1 MVSHVWAQ
9 VPVCIHLW
17 YTHHILK
24 QRQRDKT
31 QLLATFQ
38 LPGPVRVCFS
48 KLEKGLLYVNGNWWR
63 VKSEDLSVKIR
74 RRLTR
79 AVFRSPWEKECVC
92 ECVCVTVF
100 WAGGN
105 VRDVLGGVYV
115 GVRGGGRRHYRWFS
129 TPSALLKTY
138 TPLVFKVST
147 QSCPCVSWN
156 CPGSEI
162 RRGERVWW
170 LTGDTVA
177 VSGGLKIA

>member
-1 MVSHVWAQ
+1 M
-9 VPVCIHLW
+9 
-17 YTHHILK
+17 
-24 QRQRDKT
+24 
-31 QLLATFQ
+31 
-38 LPGPVRVCFS
+38 
-48 KLEKGLLYVNGNWWR
+48 
-63 VKSEDLSVKIR
+63 
-74 RRLTR
+74 
-79 AVFRSPWEKECVC
+79 
-92 ECVCVTVF
+92 CVTVF

-105 VRDVLGGVYV
+105 VRDVLGGVHV

-162 RRGERVWW
+162 RGGERVWW

-177 VSGGLKIA
+177 VSGGLKIAYRKGHLVSQCQLPQSLTGLSPEMERKMEAVISPRPAKWCQPQGRQLQMYSNHLCASFLIQISS

>member
-1 MVSHVWAQ
+1 MGSSSSLYTPLIHTPHPQAKAKRQNPTVSHISAFWARHS
-9 VPVCIHLW
+9 VF
-17 YTHHILK
+17 
-24 QRQRDKT
+24 
-31 QLLATFQ
+31 FQ
-38 LPGPVRVCFS
+38 TWKRAPLCEWKRWS
-48 KLEKGLLYVNGNWWR
+48 

-92 ECVCVTVF
+92 ECVCSTVF

-105 VRDVLGGVYV
+105 VRDVLGGVHV

-177 VSGGLKIA
+177 VSGGLKTA